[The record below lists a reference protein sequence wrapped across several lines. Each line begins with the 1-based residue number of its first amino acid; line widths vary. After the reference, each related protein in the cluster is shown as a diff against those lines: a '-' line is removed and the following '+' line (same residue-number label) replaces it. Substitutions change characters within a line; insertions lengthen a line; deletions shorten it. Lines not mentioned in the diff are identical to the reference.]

1 MGEHFDRTYGGQ
13 SNRLVSLKRLLQ
25 VAIAAAR
32 SGGVEVVSASKH
44 DLQIQSKGKTKEG
57 LDNRVTI
64 ADYKSHCAMVSTIK
78 AAFPDVQLISEEKKD
93 DCTMGKYQNSPE
105 KLVDAHGPD
114 ELVHERDIT
123 VWIDPLDATH
133 EYTQQLHKYVTTMV
147 CVAHKGVPVIG
158 VIHNPFLRNT
168 TWAWVGHLLSP
179 DLQKIHLPALENEDK
194 IRIIVSMSHPG
205 EVKQTLQKHFKDK
218 ELEIINAAGAG
229 KKQKYLNHVFLKS
242 YLLFY

>member
-1 MGEHFDRTYGGQ
+1 MGEHFDRIYGGQ
-13 SNRLVSLKRLLQ
+13 TNRLVSLKRMLQ
-25 VAIAAAR
+25 VAITAAR
-32 SGGVEVVSASKH
+32 SGGVEVVTASQH

-64 ADYKSHCAMVSTIK
+64 ADYKSHCAMVATIK
-78 AAFPDVQLISEEKKD
+78 AAFPYVQLISEEKKD
-93 DCTMGKYQNSPE
+93 DCAMSEFHSLPE
-105 KLVDAHGPD
+105 KIVDEKGPD
-114 ELVHERDIT
+114 ELVLERDIT

-147 CVAHKGVPVIG
+147 CVAYQGVPIIG
-158 VIHNPFLRNT
+158 VIHNPFLKNT

-179 DLQKIHLPALENEDK
+179 DLQKIQLPPLAQEDK

-205 EVKQTLQKHFKDK
+205 EVKQTLQKHFKEK

-229 KKQKYLNHVFLKS
+229 KKLKHVFFKG
-242 YLLFY
+242 